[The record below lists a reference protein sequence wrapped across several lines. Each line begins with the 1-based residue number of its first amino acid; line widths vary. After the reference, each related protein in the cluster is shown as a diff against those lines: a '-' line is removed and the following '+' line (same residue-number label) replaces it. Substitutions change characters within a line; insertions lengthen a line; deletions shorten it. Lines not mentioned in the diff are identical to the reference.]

1 MTTKKAKKPVS
12 FRLTEDTI
20 AALKAYSET
29 NGEPQAVIVE
39 KALKAFIQGEKP
51 ASQAELDK
59 LQTETKAAITLLNER
74 ITNSLEST
82 KHELIEAIQKQPI
95 QVAELPAPESKEKR
109 RLTMR
114 ERLTGYV
121 DNVK

>member
-1 MTTKKAKKPVS
+1 MTKKPAS
-12 FRLTEDTI
+12 FRLTEETLTD
-20 AALKAYSET
+20 LRAYSEKT
-29 NGEPQAVIVE
+29 GEPQAVIVE

-59 LQTETKAAITLLNER
+59 LQNETKAAITLLNER

-95 QVAELPAPESKEKR
+95 QVTELPAPESKEKR